1 MHAYVMEWHPEFNRE
16 KELAQNKRIY
26 GEMTTMEFYDS
37 LYMRDRKTDRERLD
51 EKIDFMCAEITQ
63 RALIDGMVTV
73 SWFGIKVTVE
83 LQEIDKKGIYRIDG
97 YSSCYVD
104 RRMLF
109 DKLRD
114 QAYQIIDM
122 SMDKYYKTLS
132 FESKTFGR
140 WRSGFEI
147 EELTKNNA
155 KSDS

>member
-1 MHAYVMEWHPEFNRE
+1 MTTHAYVMEWHSEFNRE
-16 KELAQNKRIY
+16 EELAQNKRLY

-51 EKIDFMCAEITQ
+51 ETIELICAEITQ
-63 RALIDGMVTV
+63 RALVDGNVAI

-83 LQEIDKKGIYRIDG
+83 LQVIDKKGMYRIDG
-97 YSSCYVD
+97 FSICYVD

-109 DKLRD
+109 DKLRN
-114 QAYQIIDM
+114 QAYEIMKM

-147 EELTKNNA
+147 EE
-155 KSDS
+155 DHG